1 MLRVRVA
8 GKSVRR
14 ELAASRRRQRLAVTA
29 VFLGVLCCLVVV
41 GGFFAVTRFSSGG
54 LGPQQSQRNDV
65 STGGN
70 DSGVVRAVVVDALS
84 LDGSNG
90 SFVEEVMGVLEGEG
104 FRVDVFSGTAV
115 TVDSLKNLPGG
126 CGVVLLRMHSAV
138 AVNGEVYLFTG
149 ENYSGGKYVDE
160 RGFGLVRQC
169 FPGEGN
175 ESVFGVNWG
184 FVRRLMTGRFN
195 GSAVV
200 AMGCES
206 GVDEALAEEFLGQ
219 GARAFVGWSGPV
231 LLSHSDEAVLALTRC
246 LCVEKLGVEAAVEKV
261 NARLGGD
268 PSSGAVLKCFVP

>member
-1 MLRVRVA
+1 MLRVLVA

-29 VFLGVLCCLVVV
+29 VFLAVLCCLVVV

-65 STGGN
+65 DAGSN

-90 SFVEEVMGVLEGEG
+90 SFVEEVRGVLEGEG
-104 FRVDVFSGTAV
+104 LRVDVFSGSAV
-115 TVDSLKNLPGG
+115 TVDSLKSLPGG
-126 CGVVLLRMHSAV
+126 YGVVLLRMHSAV

-149 ENYSGGKYVDE
+149 ENYSSGKYVDE

-169 FPGEGN
+169 FPDEGN

-184 FVRRLMTGRFN
+184 FVKRLMTGRFS
-195 GSAVV
+195 GSVVV
-200 AMGCES
+200 AMGCDS
-206 GVDEALAEEFLGQ
+206 GVDEVLAEEFLGQ

-231 LLSHSDEAVLALTRC
+231 LLSHSDDAALALTRC
-246 LCVEKLGVEAAVEKV
+246 LCDEKLSVEAAVEKV
-261 NARLGGD
+261 NALVGSD

>member
-1 MLRVRVA
+1 MLRVLVA

-14 ELAASRRRQRLAVTA
+14 ELAAAKRRQRLAVTA

-54 LGPQQSQRNDV
+54 LGPQQGQRNDV
-65 STGGN
+65 IAGSN
-70 DSGVVRAVVVDALS
+70 DGSAVRGVVVDALS

-126 CGVVLLRMHSAV
+126 YGVVLLRMHSAM

-149 ENYSGGKYVDE
+149 ENYSGGKYVEE

-184 FVRRLMTGRFN
+184 FVRRLMAGRFN
-195 GSAVV
+195 GSVVV

-231 LLSHSDEAVLALTRC
+231 LLSHSDETVLALMRC
-246 LCVEKLGVEAAVEKV
+246 LCVEKLGVEATVEKV
-261 NARLGGD
+261 NALIGGD
-268 PSSGAVLKCFVP
+268 PSSGSVLKCFVP

>member
-1 MLRVRVA
+1 
-8 GKSVRR
+8 
-14 ELAASRRRQRLAVTA
+14 
-29 VFLGVLCCLVVV
+29 LVVV

-90 SFVEEVMGVLEGEG
+90 SFVEEVRGVLEGEG
-104 FRVDVFSGTAV
+104 FRVDVFSGSAV

-126 CGVVLLRMHSAV
+126 YGVVLLRMHSAV

-149 ENYSGGKYVDE
+149 ENYSGGKYVEE

-195 GSAVV
+195 GSVVV

-219 GARAFVGWSGPV
+219 GASAYVGWSGPV

-261 NARLGGD
+261 NALVGSD

>member
-1 MLRVRVA
+1 MLRVLVA
-8 GKSVRR
+8 GKSVHR
-14 ELAASRRRQRLAVTA
+14 ELAASKRRQRLAVTA

-41 GGFFAVTRFSSGG
+41 GGFFAVTRFSSEG
-54 LGPQQSQRNDV
+54 LGPQQGQRKDV
-65 STGGN
+65 GTGSN

-84 LDGSNG
+84 LDGLNG
-90 SFVEEVMGVLEGEG
+90 SFVEEAMGVLEGEG

-126 CGVVLLRMHSAV
+126 YGVVLLRMHSAV
-138 AVNGEVYLFTG
+138 AGNGEVYLFTG
-149 ENYSGGKYVDE
+149 ENYSGGKYVEE

-184 FVRRLMTGRFN
+184 FVRRLMAGKFN
-195 GSAVV
+195 GSVVV

-206 GVDEALAEEFLGQ
+206 GVDEALAEEFLRQ
-219 GARAFVGWSGPV
+219 GASAFVGWSGPV

-246 LCVEKLGVEAAVEKV
+246 LCVEKLGAEAAIKKV
-261 NARLGGD
+261 NALVGSD
-268 PSSGAVLKCFVP
+268 PSSDAVLKCFIP

>member
-1 MLRVRVA
+1 MLRVLVA
-8 GKSVRR
+8 GKSVHR
-14 ELAASRRRQRLAVTA
+14 ELAASKRRQRLAVTA

-41 GGFFAVTRFSSGG
+41 GGFFAVTRFSREG
-54 LGPQQSQRNDV
+54 LEPQQGQRKDVGTGSND
-65 STGGN
+65 N
-70 DSGVVRAVVVDALS
+70 GVVRAVVVDALS
-84 LDGSNG
+84 LDDSKG
-90 SFVEEVMGVLEGEG
+90 SFVGEVRGVLEGEG
-104 FRVDVFSGTAV
+104 FRVDVFSGSAV

-149 ENYSGGKYVDE
+149 ENYSGGKYVEE

-184 FVRRLMTGRFN
+184 FVRRLMAGRFN
-195 GSAVV
+195 GSVVV

-219 GARAFVGWSGPV
+219 GASAFVGWSGPV

-246 LCVEKLGVEAAVEKV
+246 LCVEKLGVEVAVEKV

-268 PSSGAVLKCFVP
+268 PSSGAVLKCLVP

>member
-1 MLRVRVA
+1 MLRVLVVS
-8 GKSVRR
+8 KSVRR
-14 ELAASRRRQRLAVTA
+14 ELAISRRRQRLAVTA

-41 GGFFAVTRFSSGG
+41 AGFFAVTRFSSGG
-54 LGPQQSQRNDV
+54 LGPQQSQRNDAIAG
-65 STGGN
+65 SN

-84 LDGSNG
+84 LEGSNG
-90 SFVEEVMGVLEGEG
+90 SFVEEVMGVLESEG
-104 FRVDVFSGTAV
+104 FRVDMFSGSVV

-126 CGVVLLRMHSAV
+126 YGVVLLRMHSAV

-149 ENYSGGKYVDE
+149 ENYSGGKYVEE

-184 FVRRLMTGRFN
+184 FVRRLMAGKFN
-195 GSAVV
+195 GSVVV

-261 NARLGGD
+261 NARVGGD